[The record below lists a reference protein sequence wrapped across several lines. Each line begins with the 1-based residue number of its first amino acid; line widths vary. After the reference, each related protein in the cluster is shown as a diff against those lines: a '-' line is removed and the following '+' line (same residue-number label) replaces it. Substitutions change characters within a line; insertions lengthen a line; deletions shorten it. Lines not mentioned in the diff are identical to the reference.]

1 MSTDVYLST
10 GKGVDNQIFLQQFSL
25 KGLVCERILHQV
37 DTTGHIEFGRR
48 VQHHRANLTK
58 KCRSTSF
65 CVCIHVLCMYAFVES
80 ISEVTVCMSA
90 LENKNLQSCLHFILV
105 IMY

>member
-1 MSTDVYLST
+1 MYTDANFSI
-10 GKGVDNQIFLQQFSL
+10 GKGVENQIFLQQFFL
-25 KGLVCERILHQV
+25 KGLLCERILYQI

-65 CVCIHVLCMYAFVES
+65 CVCINVLCMYVFVES
-80 ISEVTVCMSA
+80 I
-90 LENKNLQSCLHFILV
+90 K
-105 IMY
+105 